1 MLRFAAGAIC
11 AALVL
16 GAAALGVS
24 TPAAADNFT
33 FYFDAHRNAP
43 WKGPA
48 CDDNAVLNRIT
59 AHFDQAE
66 AAYWHTGVKMA
77 HITGA
82 RETTFRDWDPPII
95 ATRFCTGSAYLT
107 DGRQYNLVY
116 WLRSEQGFAGVNWG
130 VQFCL
135 VGRDREYAYPP
146 ACRMLRPL

>member
-1 MLRFAAGAIC
+1 MRGAAGESW
-11 AALVL
+11 AALGL
-16 GAAALGVS
+16 RGAAAGRS
-24 TPAAADNFT
+24 SPAPPDSSPFNAAAPPS
-33 FYFDAHRNAP
+33 AP
-43 WKGPA
+43 WQGPA
-48 CDDNAVLNRIT
+48 CADNAVLTRIP
-59 AHFDQAE
+59 AHSAQPE

-135 VGRDREYAYPP
+135 VGRDREYAYAP